1 MQIQECFII
10 LPFEKAE
17 QRKNYC
23 FLIIFHYYF
32 LEMSNKSTG
41 PQVKHCPRIAL
52 PTPPKVD
59 NEEIIPCNP
68 PPSIIVKTVPSA
80 HSPVV
85 HNPIQDIPSS
95 NACLKP
101 EFVSLLE
108 PPAKKKK
115 D

>member
-10 LPFEKAE
+10 LPFEKAV